1 MSELCSVLGLCE
13 LLCHHFTVDLFGNN
27 SAAASPSP
35 VLFGAKQWRVVLGR
49 FECSSFVA
57 LCLRTR

>member
-1 MSELCSVLGLCE
+1 MSDLSSVLDLCE

-35 VLFGAKQWRVVLGR
+35 VLLGAKQLRVVLNH

-57 LCLRTR
+57 FCLRTR

>member
-1 MSELCSVLGLCE
+1 MSDLCSVLDLCE
-13 LLCHHFTVDLFGNN
+13 LLCHCFIVDLFGNS

-35 VLFGAKQWRVVLGR
+35 VLLGAKQLSVFLSH
-49 FECSSFVA
+49 FECPSFVA